1 METGHL
7 ITNELFTFA
16 EELSKK
22 NIFQNKEVAEDGRSA
37 VRKPIWQQSEESRHT
52 VTVTLTTWA

>member
-16 EELSKK
+16 VELSKK
-22 NIFQNKEVAEDGRSA
+22 NIFQNKEVGEDGRFA
-37 VRKPIWQQSEESRHT
+37 ARKPIWQQSEEFLIVRS
-52 VTVTLTTWA
+52 L